1 MDKAT
6 IARYQPGGDIFKS
19 LVNTYGLSAANSLAT
34 AASTGDRGAINEAF
48 AIVRGDGPLLDD
60 STTHI
65 FLDQLATDPLSAP
78 LGDANNLIGNSATA
92 FLKNPW
98 VLFALIV
105 GGFFWLGGADLLKR
119 WFKKLG

>member
-1 MDKAT
+1 MDDAT

-19 LVNTYGLSAANSLAT
+19 VANIYGAANANLLAQ
-34 AASTGDRGAINEAF
+34 AAKTGDRGKVSEALGE
-48 AIVRGDGPLLDD
+48 IRNGPPLDD

-65 FLDQLATDPLSAP
+65 FLDQLATNPLAAP
-78 LGDANNLIGNSATA
+78 LGTANTVIGNSVLS

-98 VLFALIV
+98 VIFAGV
-105 GGFFWLGGADLLKR
+105 VAGFFWLGGADFLKR

>member
-1 MDKAT
+1 MDDAT
-6 IARYQPGGDIFKS
+6 IARYQPGGDIFTR
-19 LVNTYGLSAANSLAT
+19 LVGTYGLSGAQSIAA
-34 AASTGDRGAINEAF
+34 AAKTGDRSAVSEAL
-48 AIVRGDGPLLDD
+48 ALVRGDGPPLDD

-65 FLDQLATDPLSAP
+65 FLDQLASDPLSAP
-78 LGDANNLIGNSATA
+78 LDKANNVIGNSVLS

-105 GGFFWLGGADLLKR
+105 AGFFWLGGADLLKR